1 MNAPVRNRFAALLL
15 AFAAASL
22 GALPDQT
29 RAEDIDPAVA
39 EIQHR
44 WEVIQ
49 YQTPAKDKR
58 AGFET
63 LAEQATALA
72 TSKPD
77 RPDAL
82 IWEGI
87 VLSSLAGE
95 KQGLDKLSALGL
107 IKRARERYENA
118 IRIDAA
124 ALNGSALNSL
134 GVLYAKAPGW
144 PLSFGDKAKAEE
156 NFQAALQRNPAG
168 IDPNYFYGEFLLD
181 QGKAALAIEHLEK
194 ALKAPPRPGRQI
206 ADEGRRKEVTA
217 LLEKARAKIK

>member
-1 MNAPVRNRFAALLL
+1 MKNAIRTCCAALLL
-15 AFAAASL
+15 ALSGGML
-22 GALPDQT
+22 GVLPAH
-29 RAEDIDPAVA
+29 AEEIDPAVA
-39 EIQHR
+39 DIQHR

-49 YQTPAKDKR
+49 YQTAKEERR
-58 AGFET
+58 ANLEA
-63 LAEQATALA
+63 LAEKASAVATL
-72 TSKPD
+72 KPD

-107 IKRARERYENA
+107 IKRARERYETA
-118 IRIDAA
+118 IRIDAG
-124 ALNGSALNSL
+124 ALNGSGLNSL

-144 PLSFGDKAKAEE
+144 PLSFGDKTKAEE
-156 NFQAALQRNPAG
+156 NFLAALQRNPAG

-181 QGKAALAIEHLEK
+181 QGKAALAIEHLER

-206 ADEGRRKEVTA
+206 ADEGRRKEAMA
-217 LLEKARAKIK
+217 LLEKAKAKIK

>member
-1 MNAPVRNRFAALLL
+1 VKTPASTRFAALLL
-15 AFAAASL
+15 AFA
-22 GALPDQT
+22 GATIGVPAQS
-29 RAEDIDPAVA
+29 EGIDPAVA
-39 EIQHR
+39 EIQQR

-49 YQTPAKDKR
+49 YQTAKEERR
-58 AGFET
+58 AGFE
-63 LAEQATALA
+63 ALA
-72 TSKPD
+72 AQASALVTSKGEQ
-77 RPDAL
+77 PDAL

-107 IKRARERYENA
+107 IKRARERYETA
-118 IRIDAA
+118 IRVDAG
-124 ALNGSALNSL
+124 ALNGSAFNSL

-156 NFQAALQRNPAG
+156 NFLAALQRNPSG
-168 IDPNYFYGEFLLD
+168 IDPNYFYGEFLLE
-181 QGKAALAIEHLEK
+181 QGKAGLAIEHLER

-217 LLEKARAKIK
+217 LLEKARARIK

>member
-1 MNAPVRNRFAALLL
+1 MTTPTRNRLAALLL
-15 AFAAASL
+15 AFGAAWL
-22 GALPDQT
+22 GAAQAQ
-29 RAEDIDPAVA
+29 AEDIDPAVA
-39 EIQHR
+39 DIQHR

-49 YQTPAKDKR
+49 YQTAKEERR

-63 LAEQATALA
+63 LAEKASALA
-72 TSKPD
+72 TAKAD

-107 IKRARERYENA
+107 IKRARDRYETA
-118 IRIDAA
+118 IRIDAG

-134 GVLYAKAPGW
+134 AVLYAKAPGW

-156 NFQAALQRNPAG
+156 NFLAALQRNPNG
-168 IDPNYFYGEFLLD
+168 IDPNYFYAEFLME
-181 QGKAALAIEHLEK
+181 QGKAALAMEHLER

-206 ADEGRRKEVTA
+206 ADEGRRKEVMA
-217 LLEKARAKIK
+217 LLEKAKAKVK

>member
-1 MNAPVRNRFAALLL
+1 MKNAIRTRCAALLL
-15 AFAAASL
+15 ALSGGML
-22 GALPDQT
+22 GVLPAH
-29 RAEDIDPAVA
+29 AEEIDPAVA
-39 EIQHR
+39 DIQHR

-49 YQTPAKDKR
+49 YQTAKEERR
-58 AGFET
+58 ANLEA
-63 LAEQATALA
+63 LAEKASAVATL
-72 TSKPD
+72 KPD

-107 IKRARERYENA
+107 IKRARERYETA
-118 IRIDAA
+118 IRIDAG
-124 ALNGSALNSL
+124 ALNGSGLNSL

-144 PLSFGDKAKAEE
+144 PLSFGDKTKAEE
-156 NFQAALQRNPAG
+156 NFLAALQRNPAG

-181 QGKAALAIEHLEK
+181 QGKAALAIEHLER

-206 ADEGRRKEVTA
+206 ADEGRRKEAMA
-217 LLEKARAKIK
+217 LLEKAKAKIK